1 MAVSLNDLGEIAN
14 VTLSATANN
23 VTEVTLPQFCN
34 QMTVRFVGA
43 AGKIADVGT
52 DGQPIGGV
60 FLTVSADTS
69 AEIDL
74 FNRPGN
80 TARQVRYFASGT
92 ANTVVQILPVRSSL

>member
-1 MAVSLNDLGEIAN
+1 MAVSLDDLGVIAN
-14 VTLSATANN
+14 VTLSATAND

-34 QMTVRFVGA
+34 QMTVRFIGA
-43 AGKIADVGT
+43 AGKIADTGI
-52 DGQPIGGV
+52 DGDPIGAV
-60 FLTVSADTS
+60 YLTVSADTS